1 MIFKIILMIQNV
13 NKTKKCIDKG
23 SEPYNG
29 SIKSCL
35 KDNGIEMY
43 SAHNEKKNMLL
54 LNDLLEP

>member
-23 SEPYNG
+23 NEPYNG

-43 SAHNEKKNMLL
+43 SAHNEKKICCC
-54 LNDLLEP
+54 

>member
-43 SAHNEKKNMLL
+43 SAHNEKKICCC
-54 LNDLLEP
+54 